1 MFCQYCGTRLVNG
14 DCDNCFNNKNALKEF
29 EEEDE

>member
-1 MFCQYCGTRLVNG
+1 MFCQYCGARLVNG
-14 DCDNCFNNKNALKEF
+14 DCSNCFDNKNALTEF

>member
-1 MFCQYCGTRLVNG
+1 MFCEYCGTRLING
-14 DCDNCFNNKNALKEF
+14 DCNTCFDNSNALKEF

>member
-1 MFCQYCGTRLVNG
+1 MFCHYCGTRLVNG
-14 DCDNCFNNKNALKEF
+14 DCGNCFDNNNTLREF

>member
-1 MFCQYCGTRLVNG
+1 MFCHYCGTRLING
-14 DCDNCFNNKNALKEF
+14 DCDNCFSNKNALREF